1 MEQYSGGYRTYTLLK
16 VYTENKREYYLRG
29 VLYASLYLKD
39 KENTQKARIF
49 EFMKS
54 VSKNTSK
61 KTLKC
66 M

>member
-29 VLYASLYLKD
+29 VLYASLYLRD

-49 EFMKS
+49 ELYEIGF
-54 VSKNTSK
+54 
-61 KTLKC
+61 
-66 M
+66 